1 MLDNLVNSM
10 HRTGLRVDLT
20 AQQAEQ
26 YFADEVDE
34 TYSANGGDWKP
45 LPIDRSK
52 IPASAKTNDSSKR
65 LKLTKAKAKALYILA
80 LKMKMG
86 K

>member
-10 HRTGLRVDLT
+10 HRTGLRVELT

-52 IPASAKTNDSSKR
+52 IPASTSSADNSKR
-65 LKLTKAKAKALYILA
+65 IKLAKAKAKAIMMYVYA
-80 LKMKMG
+80 MNVK
-86 K
+86 